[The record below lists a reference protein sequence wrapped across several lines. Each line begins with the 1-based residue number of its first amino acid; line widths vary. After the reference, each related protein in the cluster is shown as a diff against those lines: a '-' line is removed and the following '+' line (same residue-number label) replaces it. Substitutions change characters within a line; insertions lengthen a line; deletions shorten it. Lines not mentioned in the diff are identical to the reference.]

1 VKVGCISGN
10 QLPQTN
16 HLPAPV
22 DNKGIW
28 QVVYWGYMVS
38 FHTLALVG
46 ISSSSSVQDGNK

>member
-1 VKVGCISGN
+1 MKVGCISGN